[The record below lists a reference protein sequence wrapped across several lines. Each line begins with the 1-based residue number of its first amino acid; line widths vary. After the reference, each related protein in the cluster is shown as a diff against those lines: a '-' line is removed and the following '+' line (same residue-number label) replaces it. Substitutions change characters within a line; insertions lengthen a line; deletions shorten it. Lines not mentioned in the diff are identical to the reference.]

1 MLISVVIPV
10 YNTSS
15 YLARCIDSIFEQDLK
30 DVELIFIDDY
40 STDNSFEVLNQ
51 CLKGR
56 ESENLTIVKNPK
68 NLGSG
73 ETRNKGISLAKGDYV
88 IFVDSDDYVTSDYFQ
103 VLKNAI
109 ESRPDIVVFDM
120 TEIWSNKTVLK
131 HVDLPDTPLESV
143 ELLLLNKMHNSLCN
157 KMFKRSMFLKH
168 DIRITKGLSMF
179 EDKSICFKLF
189 YYAKSQLY
197 IDKSLYFYD
206 RSRENSLT
214 KVFKDSNI
222 QASVIVSKV
231 IDDFFKDKEVSDNIH
246 NAIQANKVHVLGY
259 IGLYCGRTT
268 QSKYAKELGKL
279 SFSAFSQKCKM
290 PIHYRIAS
298 FAVNYKLYLI
308 LFVIRRLYF
317 LCK

>member
-30 DVELIFIDDY
+30 DVELIFIDDC

-56 ESENLTIVKNPK
+56 ESENITIVKNPK

-88 IFVDSDDYVTSDYFQ
+88 IFVDSDDYVTSKYFQ

-131 HVDLPDTPLESV
+131 HVDLPDSPLESV

-157 KMFKRSMFLKH
+157 KMFKRSMFLQH

-189 YYAKSQLY
+189 YYAKSQLF
-197 IDKSLYFYD
+197 INKSLYFYD

-214 KVFKDSNI
+214 KVFKESNI
-222 QASVIVSKV
+222 QASVIVAKV

-259 IGLYCGRTT
+259 IGLR
-268 QSKYAKELGKL
+268 Q
-279 SFSAFSQKCKM
+279 
-290 PIHYRIAS
+290 
-298 FAVNYKLYLI
+298 NYPK
-308 LFVIRRLYF
+308 
-317 LCK
+317 